1 VGRRLSGGC
10 SRCQLSHV
18 RGSGGT
24 SPRVVLSVTGGD
36 PVPERPAGGR
46 DEPPGLGG
54 LAPSRSRSDVRSD
67 QPRKRASKTGL
78 AGIDP
83 RMMTSC
89 EWMQGPPAR
98 LRGARHSV
106 RCAPA
111 GVLGGSG
118 IRSPRRVV
126 CAGSARAE
134 SSERSESRRSEALD
148 WVRCAPAGVLEGSG
162 IRSPRRVVCAGS
174 ARAESSERSESRRS
188 EALRVIRVPC
198 YSKDP
203 GALLLE
209 RSGCLVTRK
218 IQVPCYS
225 MPC

>member
-1 VGRRLSGGC
+1 MGRRLSGGC

-134 SSERSESRRSEALD
+134 SSERSESRRSEAL
-148 WVRCAPAGVLEGSG
+148 
-162 IRSPRRVVCAGS
+162 
-174 ARAESSERSESRRS
+174 
-188 EALRVIRVPC
+188 RVIRVPC

-203 GALLLE
+203 GALLLDALLTRLL
-209 RSGCLVTRK
+209 RSRTRAYMSRLLRPLHAATRSAT
-218 IQVPCYS
+218 VRTWSPRASASS
-225 MPC
+225 MR